1 MLNQEK
7 TEFIYEDDLYK
18 NLKLFILDNIQKKD
32 KTVGSIATYAIVR
45 NASGVFSISI
55 YWKGKTQKG
64 DSPRA
69 FIELDSNPEN
79 AMIAIKAMEALMK
92 EAREVPLSAKI
103 EFFGSRTKEK
113 YENKMEDLALKTMF
127 IPKKI
132 TDGWG

>member
-1 MLNQEK
+1 MSNQESNAI
-7 TEFIYEDDLYK
+7 IYEDDLRN
-18 NLKLFILDNIQKKD
+18 NLKLFILSNIQKKD

-79 AMIAIKAMEALMK
+79 AMIAIQVMELIMK

-113 YENKMEDLALKTMF
+113 HKDKMEDLASKTMF